1 LASLNILY
9 FCCME
14 KRPQILLSNDDG
26 YNAPGIR
33 FLIDLLRPLG
43 DLTVVAPKTGQS
55 GMSTAI
61 TVQTPLDL
69 VLESEEP
76 GLKIYRSNGTPV
88 DCVKLALNI
97 LFQDKHPDF
106 LFSGVN
112 HGTNSSVAIH
122 YSGTMGA
129 VLEGCMNNIPSVGFS
144 LDDHRAEA
152 DFEPSRP
159 FLFKIAEQVLKNGLP
174 EGLCLNVNVPL
185 VPKVKGIRICR
196 QGIGKWVE
204 EFEMRNHPR
213 GGNYYWL
220 MGSFRNDA
228 PEATDTDMHALE
240 NGYISVVPSQ
250 IDMTSYPMLET
261 MKSWNL

>member
-1 LASLNILY
+1 
-9 FCCME
+9 ME

-26 YNAPGIR
+26 YMAPGIQ

-69 VLESEEP
+69 VLVSEEP
-76 GLKIYRSNGTPV
+76 GLRIYRSNGTPV

-97 LFQDKHPDF
+97 LFQDKLPDL

-129 VLEGCMNNIPSVGFS
+129 VLEGCMNQIPSVGFS
-144 LDDHRAEA
+144 LDDHRVEA
-152 DFEPSRP
+152 DFEPARP
-159 FLFKIAEQVLKNGLP
+159 YLFKIAEQVLKNGLP
-174 EGLCLNVNVPL
+174 AGVCLNVNVPQTDS
-185 VPKVKGIRICR
+185 VKGIRVCR

-204 EFEMRNHPR
+204 EFEMRSHPR

-228 PEATDTDMHALE
+228 PQATDTDMSALDQ
-240 NGYISVVPSQ
+240 GYISVVPSQ
-250 IDMTSYPMLET
+250 IDMTSYPMLES
-261 MKSWNL
+261 MKSWDL

>member
-1 LASLNILY
+1 MNNLY

-14 KRPQILLSNDDG
+14 KRPQILISNDDG
-26 YNAPGIR
+26 YMAPGIQ

-43 DLTVVAPKTGQS
+43 DLTVVAPKFGQS

-61 TVQTPLDL
+61 TVKTPLDL
-69 VLESEEP
+69 VLVSEEP

-97 LFQDKHPDF
+97 LFSEKHPDF

-144 LDDHRAEA
+144 LDDHRADA
-152 DFEPSRP
+152 DFEPARP
-159 FLFKIAEQVLKNGLP
+159 HLFKIAEQVLKNGLP
-174 EGLCLNVNVPL
+174 EGVCLNVNVPL
-185 VPKVKGIRICR
+185 TPEVKGIRVCR

-204 EFEMRNHPR
+204 EFEMRSHPR

-228 PEATDTDMHALE
+228 PEAMDTDMSALE
-240 NGYISVVPSQ
+240 QGYVSVVPSQ
-250 IDMTSYPMLET
+250 IDMTALPMIEA
-261 MKSWNL
+261 MKTWDL

>member
-1 LASLNILY
+1 
-9 FCCME
+9 ME

-26 YNAPGIR
+26 YMAPGIR

-69 VLESEEP
+69 VLVSEEP

-97 LFQDKHPDF
+97 LFPDKDPDF

-112 HGTNSSVAIH
+112 HGTNCSVAIH

-144 LDDHRAEA
+144 LDDHRVEA
-152 DFEPSRP
+152 DFEPARP
-159 FLFKIAEQVLKNGLP
+159 FLFKIAEQVLKHGLP
-174 EGLCLNVNVPL
+174 DGTCLNVNVPL
-185 VPKVKGIRICR
+185 VPEVKGICVCR

-204 EFEMRNHPR
+204 EFEMRIHPR

-220 MGSFRNDA
+220 MGSFQNDE
-228 PEATDTDMHALE
+228 PKSTDTDMHALE
-240 NGYISVVPSQ
+240 QGYISVVPSQ
-250 IDMTSYPMLET
+250 IDMTSNQMLQT
-261 MKSWNL
+261 MKSWDL

>member
-1 LASLNILY
+1 
-9 FCCME
+9 ME

-26 YNAPGIR
+26 YMAPGIR

-69 VLESEEP
+69 VLVSEEP
-76 GLKIYRSNGTPV
+76 GLRIYRSNGTPV

-97 LFQDKHPDF
+97 LFSEKHPDF

-129 VLEGCMNNIPSVGFS
+129 VLEGCMNQIPSVGFS

-152 DFEPSRP
+152 DFEPARP

-174 EGLCLNVNVPL
+174 EGVCLNVNVPL
-185 VPKVKGIRICR
+185 TDEVKGIRVCR

-204 EFEMRNHPR
+204 EFEMRSHPR

-228 PEATDTDMHALE
+228 PEATDTDMSALE
-240 NGYISVVPSQ
+240 GGYISVVPSQ
-250 IDMTSYPMLET
+250 IDMTSYPMLES
-261 MKSWNL
+261 MKSWDL

>member
-1 LASLNILY
+1 MASVNILY
-9 FCCME
+9 FCSME

-26 YNAPGIR
+26 YMAPGIR

-61 TVQTPLDL
+61 TVQTPLDIVL
-69 VLESEEP
+69 VTDEP

-97 LFQDKHPDF
+97 LFPERLPDL

-129 VLEGCMNNIPSVGFS
+129 VLEGCMNGIPSVGFS
-144 LDDHRAEA
+144 LDDHRMED
-152 DFEPSRP
+152 DFEPARP
-159 FLFKIAEQVLKNGLP
+159 FLFKIAEQLLKHGLP
-174 EGLCLNVNVPL
+174 VGTCLNVNIPL
-185 VPKVKGIRICR
+185 VPEINGIRLCR
-196 QGIGKWVE
+196 QANGKWVE
-204 EFEMRNHPR
+204 EFEMRKHPR
-213 GGNYYWL
+213 GGEYYWL
-220 MGSFRNDA
+220 MGSFRNEE
-228 PEATDTDMHALE
+228 PEAADSDMFALGQ
-240 NGYISVVPSQ
+240 GYISVVPSQ
-250 IDMTSYPMLET
+250 IDMTAYPLLEA
-261 MKSWNL
+261 MKSWDL